1 MGAAASVHAAK
12 MNMALDKSQI
22 VTGSKL
28 AHIQG
33 ATKSPKEILRQYILK
48 HFACARLESP
58 PDCNFVSRH

>member
-1 MGAAASVHAAK
+1 MGAAASVYAAK

-33 ATKSPKEILRQYILK
+33 VTKSPKEILRQYTQTFCLRS
-48 HFACARLESP
+48 CGESAGL
-58 PDCNFVSRH
+58 

>member
-1 MGAAASVHAAK
+1 MGAAASVYAAK

-33 ATKSPKEILRQYILK
+33 VTKSPKEIYVNVLK
-48 HFACARLESP
+48 HFACARAESP